1 MKLSRTLAALGVSA
15 GALAALAT
23 PALASSPQ
31 VTVTLTTGGSRTMNL
46 YEADGTTPLTTTDLS
61 TGSSNFVA
69 QVQDATYT
77 NQAFTVQ
84 STMTNLYPYSNN
96 AYQCTARPFIP
107 SSAVS
112 LSSPSGLLTVAGVS
126 AATTPVFTLTGTL
139 TSSNVPGLLSTVT
152 LATTDNPPTTAVG
165 VLPTTPLTQTA
176 LTGSGGSLFGSTLS
190 GVESKLPVSLSTPNT
205 GGAFAN
211 PDAHSTCDPSATG
224 ATPVQIMHGTANPT
238 GLVGDL
244 INQIS
249 TAVCNTNN
257 TTLGTDPT
265 LSALI
270 CAGYLTNN
278 AVSTAV
284 QSNSTLMAALGG
296 LAGLTPTNLTDIE
309 NTLTAPLTSTALSL
323 LSGATS
329 QSGTYDSSPS
339 LVVTVPSGSS
349 GTYEGVMT
357 VTLVDGQ

>member
-1 MKLSRTLAALGVSA
+1 MKLARTLTALGVSA
-15 GALAALAT
+15 GALAALAA
-23 PALASSPQ
+23 PALATSPQ
-31 VTVTLTTGGSRTMNL
+31 VTITLSTGGTRTMSL
-46 YEADGTTPLTTTDLS
+46 YEPDGTTPLTATDLS
-61 TGSSNFVA
+61 TGSSNFIA

-96 AYQCTARPFIP
+96 AYQCTARPFVP
-107 SSAVS
+107 SSAVT

-139 TSSNVPGLLSTVT
+139 TSANVPGLLSTVT
-152 LATTDNPPTTAVG
+152 LATTDTPPTTADG
-165 VLPTTPLTQTA
+165 VLPTTPLSQTA
-176 LTGSGGSLFGSTLS
+176 LTGTGSSLFGSTLS
-190 GVESKLPVSLSTPNT
+190 GVQSKLPVDVSSPST
-205 GGAFAN
+205 GGPFTN
-211 PDAHSTCDPSATG
+211 PDVHSTCDPGATN
-224 ATPVQIMHGTANPT
+224 ATPVQVMHGTANPT

-244 INQIS
+244 ISQIS
-249 TAVCNTNN
+249 TATCNT
-257 TTLGTDPT
+257 TPLGTDPT
-265 LSALI
+265 LTALI

-284 QSNSTLMAALGG
+284 QSNTTLMTALGG
-296 LAGLTPTNLTDIE
+296 LTGLTTTNLTDIE

-323 LSGATS
+323 LSGTTS

-339 LVVTVPSGSS
+339 LVVTVPSGSI
-349 GTYEGVMT
+349 GTYQGIMT

>member
-1 MKLSRTLAALGVSA
+1 MKLSRTLAALGVS
-15 GALAALAT
+15 GGVLAALAT
-23 PALASSPQ
+23 PALATSPQ
-31 VTVTLTTGGSRTMNL
+31 VTVTLTTGGTRTMNL
-46 YEADGTTPLTTTDLS
+46 YEPDGTTQLQSTDLS

-77 NQAFTVQ
+77 NTPFTVQ
-84 STMTNLYPYSNN
+84 ATMTNLYPYAGGS
-96 AYQCTARPFIP
+96 YQCTARSDIP
-107 SSAVS
+107 SSAIT

-139 TSSNVPGLLSTVT
+139 TSADVPGLLSSVT
-152 LATTDNPPTTAVG
+152 LATTDVPPTTADG
-165 VLPTTPLTQTA
+165 VLPSTPLSQSA
-176 LTGSGGSLFGSTLS
+176 LTGSSGSLFGSTLS
-190 GVESKLPVSLSTPNT
+190 GVESKLPISLSTPTT
-205 GGAFAN
+205 GGAFTT
-211 PDAHSTCDPSATG
+211 PDPHPTCDPSLPAG
-224 ATPVQIMHGTANPT
+224 QAVQVMHGTANPT

-244 INQIS
+244 ISQIS
-249 TAVCNTNN
+249 AATCKSTP
-257 TTLGTDPT
+257 LGTDPT

-284 QSNSTLMAALGG
+284 QSNSTLMTALGG
-296 LAGLTPTNLTDIE
+296 LTGLTTTNLTDIE
-309 NTLTAPLTSTALSL
+309 NTLTAPLTTTALSV

-339 LVVTVPSGSS
+339 LVVTVPSTAT
-349 GTYEGVMT
+349 GTYEGIMT